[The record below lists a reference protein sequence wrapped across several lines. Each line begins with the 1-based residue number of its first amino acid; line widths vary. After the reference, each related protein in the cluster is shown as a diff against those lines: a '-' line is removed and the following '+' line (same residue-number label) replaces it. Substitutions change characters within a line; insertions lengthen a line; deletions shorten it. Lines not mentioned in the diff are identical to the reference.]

1 MKKFSY
7 HIFLIILFPA
17 TLYSQDKYYTKSG
30 RINFYSA
37 TAMEHIEAVNKSVTS
52 VIDTKTGDIQFAV
65 LMKGFEFRKALMQED
80 FNDTYV
86 ESSKYP
92 RSTFK
97 GKIVNNE
104 AINYAVSGTYPVKAI
119 GTLLLHGVSREV
131 TVPGS
136 ITIANGKLDLN
147 AEFEILLTD
156 YKVAIPAL
164 VSDKISKSIKI
175 MVHSSLNP
183 LK

>member
-1 MKKFSY
+1 MKKFVY
-7 HIFLIILFPA
+7 HISLILLFP
-17 TLYSQDKYYTKSG
+17 LSLFSQDKYYTKSG
-30 RINFYSA
+30 KITFYSA
-37 TAMEHIEAVNKSVTS
+37 TAMEHIEAINKTVTS
-52 VIDTKTGDIQFAV
+52 VIDTKTGDVQFAV

-97 GKIVNNE
+97 GKIANNE
-104 AINYAVSGTYPVKAI
+104 AINYSVNGTYPATATGV
-119 GTLLLHGVSREV
+119 LLLHGVSREI
-131 TVPGS
+131 TAPGS
-136 ITIANGKLDLN
+136 ITVANGKIILN
-147 AEFEILLTD
+147 AEFHILLTD
-156 YKVAIPAL
+156 YKIAIPAL

-175 MVHSSLNP
+175 TVQCAMDP

>member
-1 MKKFSY
+1 MKKFAY
-7 HIFLIILFPA
+7 PIFVILLFPV
-17 TLYSQDKYYTKSG
+17 TLFSQDKYYTKSG
-30 RINFYSA
+30 RITFYSA
-37 TAMEHIEAVNKSVTS
+37 TAMEHIEAINKTVTS
-52 VIDTKTGDIQFAV
+52 VIDTKTGDVQFAV

-97 GKIVNNE
+97 GKIVNN
-104 AINYAVSGTYPVKAI
+104 AAVNYAVNGTYPATATGV
-119 GTLLLHGVSREV
+119 LLIHGISKEV
-131 TVPGS
+131 TAPGS
-136 ITIANGKLDLN
+136 ITVANGKVVLN
-147 AEFEILLTD
+147 AEFNVLLTD
-156 YKVAIPAL
+156 YKIAIPAL

-175 MVHSSLNP
+175 TIQCTMDP

>member
-1 MKKFSY
+1 MKNISY
-7 HIFLIILFPA
+7 HIFLILLFP
-17 TLYSQDKYYTKSG
+17 LSVLSQDKYYTKSG
-30 RINFYSA
+30 RITFYSA
-37 TAMEHIEAVNKSVTS
+37 TAMEHIEAINKTVTS
-52 VIDTKTGDIQFAV
+52 VIDTKSGDLQFAV

-104 AINYAVSGTYPVKAI
+104 AVNYAVNGTYPVKAT
-119 GTLLLHGVSREV
+119 GLLLLHGISRMV
-131 TVPGS
+131 TTPGS
-136 ITIANGKLDLN
+136 ITVDNGKLVLN
-147 AEFEILLTD
+147 AQFDILLTD
-156 YKVAIPAL
+156 YKIAIPAL

-175 MVHSSLNP
+175 TVQCKLDP
-183 LK
+183 FK